1 MAHDSFAGKT
11 LMITG
16 GTGSFGNTVLK
27 HFLGCYD
34 DELCGAGLATRPGPL
49 LQLVFAPFI
58 SFALSAWCV
67 IGPVVAVPD
76 PDTRLVPVAIVLFLA
91 VMICR
96 AVLVDLGLRLTPDG
110 ARVLG
115 TVDANVRWAE
125 AALHGGP
132 SALHGLGDVQTAD
145 LLAALV
151 AVGCHELAAD
161 LADRLV
167 ASGTDGGR
175 GSAANQAARLCMRH
189 RYVDMSS
196 MRQDATVLDLL
207 LKQVRDLDRRL
218 S

>member
-1 MAHDSFAGKT
+1 M
-11 LMITG
+11 
-16 GTGSFGNTVLK
+16 
-27 HFLGCYD
+27 
-34 DELCGAGLATRPGPL
+34 
-49 LQLVFAPFI
+49 FAPFI